1 MWTEQ
6 LTASGSSFIQTI
18 NGARFTSAGTAP
30 DVAASTLISREAN
43 MQQNPAI
50 AFDGTNYLVVWL
62 DARSD
67 VTDAAV
73 RPVVVAARVSATG
86 AVLDAS
92 EKAGATRVNRVRLT
106 IGELTE
112 VVPDALQFAYS
123 RWKHQP
129 LVSLQK
135 FHHSVHTKRRLRE
148 HPMLGI
154 TSQIFF
160 IAAVVVAVQ
169 ALIA

>member
-1 MWTEQ
+1 MT
-6 LTASGSSFIQTI
+6 LTAHAIVGAGVAALIPAHPVLGVCAAFASHFLVDAIPHYDYQIRSESVRPQIGAPMKFDRALLHDFLAIGSDCLLGLMLAVF
-18 NGARFTSAGTAP
+18 FFGTAATWLLILI
-30 DVAASTLISREAN
+30 AA
-43 MQQNPAI
+43 
-50 AFDGTNYLVVWL
+50 F
-62 DARSD
+62 
-67 VTDAAV
+67 
-73 RPVVVAARVSATG
+73 
-86 AVLDAS
+86 
-92 EKAGATRVNRVRLT
+92 AGQF
-106 IGELTE
+106 
-112 VVPDALQFAYS
+112 PDALQFAYS